1 MEVVQSQFDADRVRH
16 RDQVKNRV
24 GGTAESDDGDHGVFE
39 RRASHDVTRLQVDF
53 EQMLHR
59 SASHE
64 TFIHLE
70 RIFRG
75 NGGRIRKSHAES
87 LDAAGHGV
95 GGVHAAAR
103 ARARARVTHDVFA
116 LFLRDSAGN
125 ELSVRLERG
134 YDIECA
140 TIHGG
145 VARANGTAVNHQ
157 RRAVQS
163 THGHDRTR
171 HVLIAPRERNISVV
185 PLSTHHGLD
194 AIRDQIPRLQRE
206 GHARRTHGNPVRHP
220 HGVKLKAHHIRRL
233 DAFRHFT
240 RQVQQ
245 VFVTRVSLP
254 PHRGHADLAPTTRDS
269 FRQSSRR
276 RASSRILFASL
287 ARTCGLFISASVR
300 PVAYSI
306 ACDAP
311 WLFGCVI
318 FLDHLFKSLASP
330 SGMMTPGWCA
340 DARTARLLRV
350 AARARAGA
358 HAGAMHCAANGMLL
372 ASERESARN
381 AARSGADCDIQ
392 FEGFSREG
400 EAELSAKTKESKNQR
415 INSQA
420 RGGQATGQ

>member
-1 MEVVQSQFDADRVRH
+1 
-16 RDQVKNRV
+16 
-24 GGTAESDDGDHGVFE
+24 
-39 RRASHDVTRLQVDF
+39 
-53 EQMLHR
+53 MLHR

-254 PHRGHADLAPTTRDS
+254 PHRGHADLRFVHIGLRQARGVQHRLRRSLALRLRDLS
-269 FRQSSRR
+269 RPLVQIARVAVGHDDARLVRR
-276 RASSRILFASL
+276 RAN
-287 ARTCGLFISASVR
+287 G
-300 PVAYSI
+300 
-306 ACDAP
+306 
-311 WLFGCVI
+311 
-318 FLDHLFKSLASP
+318 
-330 SGMMTPGWCA
+330 
-340 DARTARLLRV
+340 
-350 AARARAGA
+350 AAFTRRGARAG
-358 HAGAMHCAANGMLL
+358 G
-372 ASERESARN
+372 R
-381 AARSGADCDIQ
+381 
-392 FEGFSREG
+392 
-400 EAELSAKTKESKNQR
+400 
-415 INSQA
+415 A
-420 RGGQATGQ
+420 RGSDALRGERHVTGE